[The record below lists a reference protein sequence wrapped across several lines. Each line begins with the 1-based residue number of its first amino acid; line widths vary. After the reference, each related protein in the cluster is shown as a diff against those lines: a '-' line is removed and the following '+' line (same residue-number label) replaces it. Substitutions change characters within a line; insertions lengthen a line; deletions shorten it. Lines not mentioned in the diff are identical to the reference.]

1 MLKIYINVI
10 KNNKNFRLLIKS
22 EEGEFDEEQLT
33 SGQGFDNML
42 IRSLDKTLL
51 KNRIRKSSLKNV
63 EIQGEIRETSVW
75 GMILTAIKEAIGDGN

>member
-10 KNNKNFRLLIKS
+10 KNNKNIRLLIKNG
-22 EEGEFDEEQLT
+22 EEEFREEELT
-33 SGQGFDNML
+33 SGQCFDNVL

-51 KNRIRKSSLKNV
+51 KNRLRKSSLKNV
-63 EIQGEIRETSVW
+63 EIQGEIRETSAW

>member
-1 MLKIYINVI
+1 MLKIYINVT
-10 KNNKNFRLLIKS
+10 KNNKNLRFLIKNGEREFR
-22 EEGEFDEEQLT
+22 EEELT
-33 SGQGFDNML
+33 PGQGFDNML